1 MPDKA
6 VQVENLTRK
15 FGELTAVDGVSF
27 SVDKGE
33 ILGLLGPNGAGK
45 STLIRM
51 LCTLLRPTEGTAV
64 VSGFDILKE
73 PEKVRRH
80 IGLVAEKLI
89 LYERLTT
96 EENLRLFGRL
106 NHLPKEVIDERIDYL
121 LKLLHMDEWRKHLT
135 GTFSTGMKQRINI
148 ARALLHQP
156 EILFLDEPTLGLD
169 PQTTRSLHE
178 LTREL
183 ARQGITIIMTTH
195 IMTEAEALSD
205 RIAVI
210 DRGKIVALDTPEALK
225 QSLAKSNAKILD
237 IGITS
242 PSGNLV
248 KELSGLNGVSSISQG
263 EDSRLRIH
271 TTGDGILYNVIDTI
285 RRSGAG
291 VNHINTVEPTLEDVF
306 LKLTGHEI
314 RNRATEPVPSGK
326 VDHRERRASK
336 RIR

>member
-1 MPDKA
+1 MSDKA

-27 SVDKGE
+27 SVEKGE

-51 LCTLLRPTEGTAV
+51 LCTLLRPTSGTAT
-64 VSGFDILKE
+64 VSGYDILKE
-73 PEKVRRH
+73 PDKVRRH

-89 LYERLTT
+89 LYERLTA

-106 NHLPKEVIDERIDYL
+106 NHLPKEVINERMDYL
-121 LKLLHMDEWRKHLT
+121 LELLHMDEWRKHLT

-178 LTREL
+178 LIQEL
-183 ARQGITIIMTTH
+183 AKQGITIIMTTH
-195 IMTEAEALSD
+195 IMAEAEALSD
-205 RIAVI
+205 RIAII
-210 DRGKIVALDTPEALK
+210 DHGRIITLDSPEALK
-225 QSLAKSNAKILD
+225 KSLVKSDSKILY
-237 IGITS
+237 IGVTS
-242 PSGNLV
+242 PNENLI
-248 KELSGLNGVSSISQG
+248 KELSGLDGVSSISPS
-263 EDSRLRIH
+263 EDACLRIH
-271 TTGDGILYNVIDTI
+271 TTGDGTFYNVIETI
-285 RRSGAG
+285 RRSGTEIK
-291 VNHINTVEPTLEDVF
+291 HINTLEPTLEDVF
-306 LKLTGHEI
+306 LELTGHEI
-314 RNRATEPVPSGK
+314 RNVATEQVPTGK
-326 VDHRERRASK
+326 VDHRARRASK